1 MSSRIISLSFY
12 QKITKLLHPPCVDC
26 TSFPWTFME
35 NPEDGE
41 KSYSTAKNLL
51 IFTIKNIPLNR
62 FKSLVI
68 KSFIYSP
75 SKSNVQVSSYAILIC
90 SCSHFCCI
98 IFQISGFMYSHVL
111 LIWLINVYWMLSL
124 SWPKHWMIEVLP
136 SKISIPFFPSVLFQ
150 KHCFY
155 YCLFSSFSHSPFY
168 FKLYKISTDCTPI
181 GILWLVG

>member
-1 MSSRIISLSFY
+1 MGKSPTQQPKICSF
-12 QKITKLLHPPCVDC
+12 
-26 TSFPWTFME
+26 
-35 NPEDGE
+35 
-41 KSYSTAKNLL
+41 
-51 IFTIKNIPLNR
+51 
-62 FKSLVI
+62 
-68 KSFIYSP
+68 SP
-75 SKSNVQVSSYAILIC
+75 SKISPLIDLNLWLSKVSFTLHQTVMFKQSSYAILIC